1 MTSEKR
7 KRLGVIG
14 VVAGSVL
21 LFVGVLIAHYT
32 NLPVENSVGQPIHP
46 SIPRCA
52 FFEGDAAKC
61 WALPTLGHLT
71 AILGSQI
78 LIAAIVLGWIFDR
91 PLTWARATM
100 GAFLF
105 TLEAMILF
113 GIVPNEWLSLTQGPL
128 EWTRQRDA
136 FTIPKW
142 LVLNNNVTITFG
154 VLKDMV
160 VAGYMTTTLV
170 IVLVGAYKYQEWSK
184 RRGEPRPTTTS
195 VYGRPVVRGGGR

>member
-14 VVAGSVL
+14 VVTGSIL
-21 LFVGVLIAHYT
+21 LIVGVLIAHYT
-32 NLPVENSVGQPIHP
+32 NLPLRDSVGQLIHP

-52 FFEGDAAKC
+52 FFESDATRC
-61 WALPTLGHLT
+61 WALPTVGHLT

-78 LIAAIVLGWIFDR
+78 LIVAIVFGWIFDR
-91 PLTWARATM
+91 PLTWARATV

-105 TLEAMILF
+105 TLEVMILF

-136 FTIPKW
+136 ITIPKW
-142 LVLNNNVTITFG
+142 LILNNNVTITYG

-170 IVLVGAYKYQEWSK
+170 IFLVGAYKYQEWGK
-184 RRGEPRPTTTS
+184 RRGEPRPATTS
-195 VYGRPVVRGGGR
+195 VYGRPVVRGDGR